1 MECGGGNVPIVRC
14 GYALDSE
21 DNFPSMEEVKE
32 KWSIRSWKRRSK
44 WATESGTMCLLKPK
58 ILFLEC

>member
-32 KWSIRSWKRRSK
+32 K
-44 WATESGTMCLLKPK
+44 
-58 ILFLEC
+58 